1 MLTKRENFL
10 ETIQGG
16 RPDRFVNQY
25 EAFRILYNPVMMHNP
40 MPNPG
45 DLDVVND
52 WGVVNS
58 WPAGTPGPFPVHKP
72 ETIVIKDIKH
82 WRDDVHA
89 PNTKYS
95 DAEWEPFVKQAEEV
109 DRKEYFATPFAAP
122 GLFEQCHHLGE
133 IQNTL
138 INFYEEPEYMHELI
152 DYLTEFELSLADEIC
167 THLKPDALFH
177 HDDWGS
183 QTSTFLS
190 PEMFEEF
197 YLPSYKKIY
206 GLYRSMGVDVIVHH
220 SDSYA
225 ATLVP
230 YMIEMGVDVWQGV
243 MCSNH
248 IPDLIAEYGGK
259 ISFMGGIDSAKV
271 DYEGWTREVIAREVR
286 RACDENGRLYFI
298 PNTSQ
303 GLPMSTFSGVYE
315 TVTEEINKY
324 SKIVFD
330 QYP

>member
-10 ETIQGG
+10 ETIRGG
-16 RPDRFVNQY
+16 RPDRFVNQF
-25 EAFRILYNPVMMHNP
+25 EAFRILYNPIMMHSP
-40 MPNPG
+40 MPGPG

-58 WPAGTPGPFPVHKP
+58 WPAGTPGPFPVHRP
-72 ETIVIKDIKH
+72 DTIVIKDITH
-82 WRDDVHA
+82 WRDYIHA
-89 PNTKYS
+89 PNTRYS
-95 DAEWEPFVKQAEEV
+95 DAEWEPFIRQVEET
-109 DRKEYFATPFAAP
+109 DRKEYFVTPFAAP

-152 DYLTEFELSLADEIC
+152 DYLTEYELSLGEEIC
-167 THLKPDALFH
+167 RRLKPDALFH

-183 QTSTFLS
+183 QTSTFIS

-230 YMIEMGVDVWQGV
+230 YMIEMGIDVWQGV
-243 MCSNH
+243 MCSNN
-248 IPDLIAEYGGK
+248 IQDQITKYGGM
-259 ISFMGGIDSAKV
+259 ISIMGCIDSAKV
-271 DYEGWTREVIAREVR
+271 VDEGWSREVIAKEVR

-303 GLPMSTFSGVYE
+303 GLPMSTFPGVYE
-315 TVTEEINKY
+315 TVTEEIKKY
-324 SKIVFD
+324 SNVVFD
-330 QYP
+330 

>member
-109 DRKEYFATPFAAP
+109 DHKEYFTTPFAAP
-122 GLFEQCHHLGE
+122 GLFEQCHHLQE
-133 IQNTL
+133 IQNAL
-138 INFYEEPEYMHELI
+138 INFYEEPECTHELI
-152 DYLTEFELSLADEIC
+152 EFLTDWELQYAEKIC
-167 THLKPDALFH
+167 KYIKPDAIFH

-183 QTSTFLS
+183 QTSTFIS
-190 PEMFEEF
+190 PDMFEEF
-197 YLPSYKKIY
+197 FLPSYKKIY
-206 GLYRSMGVDVIVHH
+206 GYYKDHGVEVVIHH
-220 SDSYA
+220 ADSYA

-230 YMIEMGVDVWQGV
+230 FMIEMGIDIWQGC
-243 MCSNH
+243 MTSNN
-248 IPDLIAEYGGK
+248 IADLITKYGEK
-259 ISFMGGIDSAKV
+259 VTFMGGIDSASV
-271 DYEGWTREVIAREVR
+271 DRPDWTPELVEKEVR
-286 RACDENGRLYFI
+286 RACQEYGTKYYI
-298 PNTSQ
+298 PCITQ
-303 GLPMSTFSGVYE
+303 GLGISTFPGVYE
-315 TVTEEINKY
+315 TASEAIEKV
-324 SKIVFD
+324 SKEMFK
-330 QYP
+330 